1 MNVLR
6 SRSASARVDDVADIP
21 RRAADDR
28 ASARATIR
36 ARIVVGRA
44 TQRRAPA
51 SAASRHVRDGRRA
64 RARADDA
71 VDTAR
76 DAARVDARVDAR
88 AAKESRGNRAGI
100 QFRRRF
106 DDAPRT
112 RARRRSTRC
121 GRGRRDDR

>member
-36 ARIVVGRA
+36 ARITVGRA

-51 SAASRHVRDGRRA
+51 SGRGGGGGGGGGDTDEDDDDDEEVEEEEEEDGGGSRSES
-64 RARADDA
+64 DDDVEA
-71 VDTAR
+71 LS
-76 DAARVDARVDAR
+76 
-88 AAKESRGNRAGI
+88 ERAGAAVSI
-100 QFRRRF
+100 
-106 DDAPRT
+106 
-112 RARRRSTRC
+112 S
-121 GRGRRDDR
+121 